1 MYWYQLIILY
11 LRPGLKPKP
20 WYLHVTSFIL
30 KYVVTK
36 TRPKVGDSLKTVL
49 DIIFKGLQQQYPVLL
64 CNEKN
69 AIKVYVRH
77 NLAIFLI
84 FCFFVNHIVM
94 HMPVNSI
101 LEVDVM

>member
-30 KYVVTK
+30 KYVVTQ

-64 CNEKN
+64 LLSFNTIPHSLGTKSFTRQKETF
-69 AIKVYVRH
+69 RE
-77 NLAIFLI
+77 LA
-84 FCFFVNHIVM
+84 
-94 HMPVNSI
+94 
-101 LEVDVM
+101 